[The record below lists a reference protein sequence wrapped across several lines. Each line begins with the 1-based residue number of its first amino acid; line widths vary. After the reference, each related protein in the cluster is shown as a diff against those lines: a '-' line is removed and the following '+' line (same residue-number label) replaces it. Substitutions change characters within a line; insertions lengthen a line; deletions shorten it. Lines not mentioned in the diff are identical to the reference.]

1 MKVGIAVSRARAI
14 EPTWTTA
21 HLASALLSEGHAV
34 RVIEPWDFEIDEQGR
49 AVARAHA
56 FDSKH
61 VTPKSFCQE
70 LGLRMAR
77 RCYEDLSGLDALVLR
92 VNPLDLGVLSF
103 ALLAQQSGVCVVNDP
118 SSLVAVSHKAFLAS
132 LSGVPRPK
140 TLVTRSRA
148 MCHNFASGFEDG
160 VVVKPARASGG
171 RGVQWI
177 RRGKPG
183 HLDLAID
190 EARSYGDGYL
200 VIQEYL
206 EEAVA
211 GEKRLL
217 WIGGGI
223 MGAYLR
229 ERAPGEFRHNLK
241 RGGTPKPTE
250 ITQEEHALVEAVSP
264 VLKKQGVW
272 IAGLDVIGGKLVE
285 VNTLNPG
292 GFHFIQEHTE
302 KHLAP
307 QLVASLLERIRGGEP
322 LQESPRSGSFPEVA

>member
-1 MKVGIAVSRARAI
+1 MKIGIAVSRARAI

-21 HLASALLSEGHAV
+21 HLASGLLAEGHAV

-49 AVARAHA
+49 SVARAHA

-61 VTPKSFCQE
+61 VRPASLCQE

-77 RCYEDLSGLDALVLR
+77 RCYEDLAGLDALVLR

-118 SSLVAVSHKAFLAS
+118 RSLVAVSHKSFLAS
-132 LSGVPRPK
+132 LAGVPRPK

-148 MCHNFASGFEDG
+148 MCHNFASGFELG

-177 RRGKPG
+177 HRGKPG

-206 EEAVA
+206 EEAVE

-217 WIGGGI
+217 WVGGSV

-241 RGGTPKPTE
+241 RGGTFIKTKKPLDVGRECILHLTVPGWDGPIE
-250 ITQEEHALVEAVSP
+250 IQGNVVWSSKGVEVMVGQEEGMGIKYDTADD
-264 VLKKQGVW
+264 
-272 IAGLDVIGGKLVE
+272 AGLRAAE
-285 VNTLNPG
+285 
-292 GFHFIQEHTE
+292 E
-302 KHLAP
+302 A
-307 QLVASLLERIRGGEP
+307 LEALSE
-322 LQESPRSGSFPEVA
+322 

>member
-1 MKVGIAVSRARAI
+1 
-14 EPTWTTA
+14 
-21 HLASALLSEGHAV
+21 
-34 RVIEPWDFEIDEQGR
+34 
-49 AVARAHA
+49 
-56 FDSKH
+56 
-61 VTPKSFCQE
+61 
-70 LGLRMAR
+70 
-77 RCYEDLSGLDALVLR
+77 
-92 VNPLDLGVLSF
+92 
-103 ALLAQQSGVCVVNDP
+103 
-118 SSLVAVSHKAFLAS
+118 
-132 LSGVPRPK
+132 
-140 TLVTRSRA
+140 
-148 MCHNFASGFEDG
+148 
-160 VVVKPARASGG
+160 
-171 RGVQWI
+171 
-177 RRGKPG
+177 
-183 HLDLAID
+183 
-190 EARSYGDGYL
+190 
-200 VIQEYL
+200 
-206 EEAVA
+206 
-211 GEKRLL
+211 
-217 WIGGGI
+217 